1 MCDNG
6 GGGSKRQEIKT
17 LIRRLKRDNS
27 YIEKSIF
34 NGIHSVSIDTFA
46 GYKSRGIKHS
56 FLESYDE
63 KTPIGPMKESVG
75 MNRAEM
81 QRFLSEEVQSGTDE
95 LEAYRKLMQKIGVTV
110 PKK

>member
-1 MCDNG
+1 MCSSD
-6 GGGSKRQEIKT
+6 
-17 LIRRLKRDNS
+17 L
-27 YIEKSIF
+27 
-34 NGIHSVSIDTFA
+34 
-46 GYKSRGIKHS
+46 
-56 FLESYDE
+56 
-63 KTPIGPMKESVG
+63 IGPMKESVG